1 MKFEL
6 NSYKKSISKQDLID
20 DLLNVSKRING
31 SYLSRSTY
39 EKYGKYSAT
48 PYIKNFGSWISA
60 LNVAGLRTDR
70 NQNEYK
76 IIDDKLLIDD
86 AIRIG
91 KILNQDTITTS
102 EYKKHGYYRVQTVLS
117 RFKSWNN
124 FLTKAGLKPT
134 DYKIVTDD
142 DLFKEIARLWTEK
155 GSQPTT
161 TDIRNGKSI
170 YSLNTYARHF
180 GGFRNALEKFI
191 LYYSEKNKV
200 NNDSDSDNEDKND
213 NSDLEIP
220 NNIKKLTENPKTP
233 SNKHITPRNINT
245 TLRFKVLKRDNFKC
259 CSCGASPAKNP
270 NVELHVDHIIP
281 WVKGGETTLDNLQ
294 TLCSTCN
301 LGKRDLT

>member
-6 NSYKKSISKQDLID
+6 NSYNKSISKQDLID

-48 PYIKNFGSWISA
+48 PYIKNFGSWLSA
-60 LNVAGLRTDR
+60 LKAAGLKTYR
-70 NQNEYK
+70 NPSEYK

-86 AIRIG
+86 VIRIA
-91 KILNQDTITTS
+91 KLLNQDTITTS
-102 EYKKHGYYRVQTVLS
+102 EYKKLGKYRVQTVLS
-117 RFKSWNN
+117 RFITWNK
-124 FLTKAGLKPT
+124 FLIEAGLKPT
-134 DYKIVTDD
+134 EYKIVTDD
-142 DLFKEIARLWTEK
+142 DLFKELARIWMKK

-161 TDIRNGKSI
+161 TDLQKGKSI

-191 LYYSEKNKV
+191 LYYSENNEIYD
-200 NNDSDSDNEDKND
+200 NNDLNKEDKNE
-213 NSDLEIP
+213 NSDLDTP
-220 NNIKKLTENPKTP
+220 NNALKLTETSKTP
-233 SNKHITPRNINT
+233 SNKHTTPRNINA

-259 CSCGASPAKNP
+259 CACGASPAKNP

-281 WVKGGETTLDNLQ
+281 WVKGGETTLENLQ

-301 LGKRDLT
+301 LGKKDLT